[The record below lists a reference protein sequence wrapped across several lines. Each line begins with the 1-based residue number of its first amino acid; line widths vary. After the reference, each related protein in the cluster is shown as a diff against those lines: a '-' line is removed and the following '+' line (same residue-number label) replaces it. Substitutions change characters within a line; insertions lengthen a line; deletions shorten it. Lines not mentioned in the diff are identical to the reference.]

1 MLTHQCPAG
10 TCPAPEQPRLQIRIY
25 RHALATGFSRRH
37 SISAGVLALA
47 LAVIRVRREDL
58 SSLTWR
64 RHRPMLTSTKPG
76 VRLGTLRLPS
86 AAKRDLAL

>member
-25 RHALATGFSRRH
+25 RHALAATGFSRGH

-47 LAVIRVRREDL
+47 LIVA
-58 SSLTWR
+58 
-64 RHRPMLTSTKPG
+64 
-76 VRLGTLRLPS
+76 
-86 AAKRDLAL
+86 LA